1 MIELMYL
8 AALYFNVLK
17 PIYTVW
23 EKKLICCLKKKTG
36 FYIATVL
43 TTKLNILNNI
53 WKIFTWKSCTANN
66 YLDV

>member
-23 EKKLICCLKKKTG
+23 EKKIDMLFKKKLV
-36 FYIATVL
+36 F
-43 TTKLNILNNI
+43 ILPL
-53 WKIFTWKSCTANN
+53 
-66 YLDV
+66 Y

>member
-23 EKKLICCLKKKTG
+23 EKKLICCLKKKNW
-36 FYIATVL
+36 FLYCHCI
-43 TTKLNILNNI
+43 ND
-53 WKIFTWKSCTANN
+53 KI
-66 YLDV
+66 

>member
-23 EKKLICCLKKKTG
+23 EKKLIYCLKKKLV
-36 FYIATVL
+36 F
-43 TTKLNILNNI
+43 ILPL
-53 WKIFTWKSCTANN
+53 
-66 YLDV
+66 Y